1 MNKFAKILYLLG
13 AIVSLIIIYDCIH
26 KFSVNIVSYLSN
38 VNPSNSTGG
47 YRAAEIFDLTFRCVL
62 IFFNILSAI
71 FSFII
76 YHKLNKNN
84 EINIVYAVLIIVLS
98 VLGLNPISIAAGV
111 LSVVVNNKNKKITQ
125 KSGGKTEWIK
135 Q

>member
-1 MNKFAKILYLLG
+1 M
-13 AIVSLIIIYDCIH
+13 
-26 KFSVNIVSYLSN
+26 
-38 VNPSNSTGG
+38 NPSNSTGG

-76 YHKLNKNN
+76 YHKFNKNN

-125 KSGGKTEWIK
+125 KSGGKTE
-135 Q
+135 

>member
-13 AIVSLIIIYDCIH
+13 AILSLIIIYDCIH
-26 KFSVNIVSYLSN
+26 KFSVNIVSYLSY

-76 YHKLNKNN
+76 YRKLNKNN

-125 KSGGKTEWIK
+125 KSGGKTE
-135 Q
+135 